1 MGIHFY
7 EESPSPPSEQKGR
20 LTPCRSLVESGIP
33 FVVWAEDAL
42 SIIHRVPTGLFDQQ
56 LLVREGDV
64 SHVAQI
70 ISEKHN
76 YSVLDLSSDK
86 RWNDY
91 KIYNPEHPS
100 AFQGHPSILLGHNNM
115 ETVLKYE
122 LPDRILI
129 HAASIYHV
137 DIDDVSRTCLNPN
150 PPGPEF
156 ASIRFPTLP
165 AFHDSLI
172 DTLHEPPLP
181 FIHIRFQDLIKVF
194 LSYLKLYTLSKE
206 GITTEETPPERLG
219 VTPQCLEALDAVKDE
234 NKPHLARLFLRIPD
248 FGDPVNALERKLI
261 KEARW

>member
-7 EESPSPPSEQKGR
+7 DESSCPPSEQRGR
-20 LTPCRSLVESGIP
+20 LTPCRSLVKSGIP

-137 DIDDVSRTCLNPN
+137 DIDDVSRTCLNPS
-150 PPGPEF
+150 PPRPEF
-156 ASIRFPTLP
+156 SSIRFPTISS
-165 AFHDSLI
+165 FYDSLI

-181 FIHIRFQDLIKVF
+181 FIHMKFRMMIMNF
-194 LSYLKLYTLSKE
+194 LAYLNLYTLSKD
-206 GITTEETPPERLG
+206 GITTEDTPLERLG
-219 VTPQCLEALDAVKDE
+219 VIPQCLEVLDGVKDE
-234 NKPHLARLFLRIPD
+234 NKPYLTRLFLRTPD
-248 FGDPVNALERKLI
+248 FGFPVNALERGLI